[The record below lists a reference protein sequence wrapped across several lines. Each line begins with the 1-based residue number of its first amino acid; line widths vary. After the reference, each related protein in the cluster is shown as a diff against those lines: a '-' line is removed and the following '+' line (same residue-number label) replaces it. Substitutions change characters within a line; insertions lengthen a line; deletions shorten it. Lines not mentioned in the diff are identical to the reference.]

1 METSFFNTTKLTLL
15 QSLSQEF
22 DSYKIEN
29 DLLSSTNK
37 PTMLDSLRRDY
48 ISSEIDIEHFSN
60 RTK

>member
-1 METSFFNTTKLTLL
+1 MFLSKTTKLTLL

-22 DSYKIEN
+22 DSCKIEI